1 MAEIPLLALPAGSLL
16 QFLTMTL
23 PLLAVYLY
31 FLYLV
36 ITRPNI
42 ANPNDTRY
50 MDDRIRLT
58 DILYTFLSTMVLF
71 ASLAVYLLWFVNKR
85 RKLSKRYES
94 DGIVVLG
101 NVEFKETYN
110 DDQQQHWTITLLEWI
125 GNGFR
130 RNDYGYVVYDL
141 ARVANHPACNYEERK
156 QAALAG
162 TIRKKVRVYYRYPR
176 EQVSI
181 MVLPEYPY
189 SGQPKIDLE
198 ADWASFS
205 EQVGL
210 PEEDTRRVDDER
222 VDMPQVMSRDRS
234 LGVIVITAFWISFLF
249 FASLY
254 VCFQIGVVDEYYN
267 DESAEWA
274 WLVFWVGGCGIVPLL
289 AFGGNWIRWKLYQR
303 WILRSGKKVVD
314 ESYPEVSSS
323 PRYVQM
329 T

>member
-110 DDQQQHWTITLLEWI
+110 DDQQQHWTITLLET
-125 GNGFR
+125 
-130 RNDYGYVVYDL
+130 
-141 ARVANHPACNYEERK
+141 K

-234 LGVIVITAFWISFLF
+234 LGVIVITALWISFLF

>member
-222 VDMPQVMSRDRS
+222 VDMPQ
-234 LGVIVITAFWISFLF
+234 
-249 FASLY
+249 
-254 VCFQIGVVDEYYN
+254 IGVVDEYYN